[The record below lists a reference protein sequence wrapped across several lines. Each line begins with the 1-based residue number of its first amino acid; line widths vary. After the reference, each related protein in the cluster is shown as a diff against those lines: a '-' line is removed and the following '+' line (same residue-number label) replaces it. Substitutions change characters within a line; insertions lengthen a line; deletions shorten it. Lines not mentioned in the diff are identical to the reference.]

1 MGFLVI
7 LGTIMALIHLKCNLK
22 QFSKHFGSFW
32 VFHPWKRHFFHI
44 KTCTSTAHDSLL
56 LGHHLLYSWHV
67 FIALCSTLKIKSTM
81 VSFLGL
87 YWNFWSICLRILTVV
102 RCTSLFSFHQT
113 LSIGVSA
120 LKINNKEFTILYV
133 GDVIVR
139 YFLSPF
145 LQESW
150 RHFLLIFVIKI
161 RVCFVI
167 TVMYFDIFETSVG
180 IPDIS
185 TGFSRNKY
193 GE

>member
-1 MGFLVI
+1 MFLLKNKIYHGFLPRTLLELLI
-7 LGTIMALIHLKCNLK
+7 DLFADTYCGT
-22 QFSKHFGSFW
+22 
-32 VFHPWKRHFFHI
+32 
-44 KTCTSTAHDSLL
+44 
-56 LGHHLLYSWHV
+56 LY
-67 FIALCSTLKIKSTM
+67 L
-81 VSFLGL
+81 
-87 YWNFWSICLRILTVV
+87 
-102 RCTSLFSFHQT
+102 SLFSFHQT

>member
-1 MGFLVI
+1 M
-7 LGTIMALIHLKCNLK
+7 
-22 QFSKHFGSFW
+22 
-32 VFHPWKRHFFHI
+32 
-44 KTCTSTAHDSLL
+44 
-56 LGHHLLYSWHV
+56 
-67 FIALCSTLKIKSTM
+67 
-81 VSFLGL
+81 
-87 YWNFWSICLRILTVV
+87 V

-180 IPDIS
+180 YRIFLLVSLEINTVSRRQDIDMFIAIS
-185 TGFSRNKY
+185 GFSKRKKKVHVY
-193 GE
+193 LKEEIELGEGLVGVSFFFLNFVF